1 MIETDKYYIIN
12 SQEDVWELAEH
23 LRQRAK
29 REINPDQV
37 DSVFDAF
44 QKDYGYYAHRQLWI
58 QPKDGDICRFKFN
71 KGQWYLYAIAEW
83 QLKTTGKVRIIIV
96 KGRQQGIS
104 TWTEGRGYWKAS
116 QTPGCKAVVLA
127 HESSASDNCFQMFK
141 TYHDSVALDL
151 KPTVGKDN
159 EKQFTFPRIKSSV
172 KVFTSGKKGVGRGQ
186 TSNFFHGCLSAD
198 SLIVLSSGK
207 TLPMSEIKPGDL
219 VVTSSGAIAPVK
231 HKVFTGEKQ
240 TYTLHTWVS
249 GEPIHLTADHKVLTD
264 DGYKRLEQLTTRDF
278 VAMPRIATDSSCIT
292 YTHEIRNKNRSQGGG
307 SKHLE
312 EHTFNLNKDFGYF
325 LGYYLAEGHVK
336 DGLGYI
342 VFTYEK
348 NERYI
353 DQAVKSVVGLFTSR
367 RDTIDGNRGRT
378 VLNGKFLASAVNEM
392 VGRVKDK
399 RIPEWMFNAPEEFL
413 DGMFRGY
420 CDGDGSKTQKDKIT
434 APSIHEK
441 ISRQLQRVAFM
452 LYGAAAVKGF
462 ERYRYE
468 KRTKK
473 SYVLRLSGN
482 PMRKFSGVEPKSR
495 VEKSKVIDGVV
506 YCRVKS
512 IDPRKVEKVWDIE
525 VDHEDH
531 NYQTTAGVVS
541 NSEVAF
547 WEHAYDH
554 SMGIMQSISK
564 GQGSEVYLE
573 STAFGNTGLFADFWN
588 LADFPWEEAKPH
600 GNGYAR
606 CFIPWYWEPTYREA
620 LPDNFQV
627 TPEEMEIADLFDL
640 DKEQLQWRRKKI
652 AETGGDVARFM
663 RDYPA
668 TPEEAFNSSLDNV
681 LIQPLDVI
689 RARKNYKDELSS
701 YLSSAF
707 PAVIGCDVAREG
719 DDATC
724 IVVRQGRVLLHLEQ
738 HYKKPGNYIAQR
750 IVYLS
755 QRFHVARAFI
765 DNTGGFGGSVLD
777 FLAVYG
783 YEGALGI
790 HFSESAED
798 KEQFKNIR
806 SEMWWKLSE
815 WVKDGAA
822 LPDSS
827 EMQKDLCTPTYK
839 YQGDKFLLESK
850 YDMKKR
856 SGKSPDVGDA
866 MALTFAHRVTTKS
879 TAQSYDP
886 QEG

>member
-104 TWTEGRGYWKAS
+104 TWVEGRGYWKAS
-116 QTPGCKAVVLA
+116 QTAGCKAVVLA

-186 TSNFFHGCLSAD
+186 TSNFFHG
-198 SLIVLSSGK
+198 
-207 TLPMSEIKPGDL
+207 SEI
-219 VVTSSGAIAPVK
+219 
-231 HKVFTGEKQ
+231 
-240 TYTLHTWVS
+240 
-249 GEPIHLTADHKVLTD
+249 
-264 DGYKRLEQLTTRDF
+264 
-278 VAMPRIATDSSCIT
+278 
-292 YTHEIRNKNRSQGGG
+292 
-307 SKHLE
+307 
-312 EHTFNLNKDFGYF
+312 
-325 LGYYLAEGHVK
+325 
-336 DGLGYI
+336 
-342 VFTYEK
+342 
-348 NERYI
+348 
-353 DQAVKSVVGLFTSR
+353 
-367 RDTIDGNRGRT
+367 
-378 VLNGKFLASAVNEM
+378 
-392 VGRVKDK
+392 
-399 RIPEWMFNAPEEFL
+399 
-413 DGMFRGY
+413 
-420 CDGDGSKTQKDKIT
+420 
-434 APSIHEK
+434 
-441 ISRQLQRVAFM
+441 
-452 LYGAAAVKGF
+452 
-462 ERYRYE
+462 
-468 KRTKK
+468 
-473 SYVLRLSGN
+473 
-482 PMRKFSGVEPKSR
+482 
-495 VEKSKVIDGVV
+495 
-506 YCRVKS
+506 
-512 IDPRKVEKVWDIE
+512 
-525 VDHEDH
+525 
-531 NYQTTAGVVS
+531 
-541 NSEVAF
+541 AF

-798 KEQFKNIR
+798 KDQFKNIR